1 MFPGVILAGGNAR
14 RLGGKGK
21 AFINLS
27 GVPLI
32 NLVLNK
38 FEPQVKQVAINTRNK
53 DDFSSY
59 SYPLIEDPINEIG
72 GSGPL
77 AGISSAI
84 KWAKEFTKATSHV
97 VTVPVD
103 APLIPSDLVN
113 RLELELEI
121 NKSDI
126 IFASSNNNIYPV
138 IGLWSLSLDKKL
150 DKALNS
156 GVRKIDAFTASFDVS
171 IVDWSYKDI
180 NPFFNINTNEDIRL
194 AENYIKS

>member
-1 MFPGVILAGGNAR
+1 MFPGVILAGGNGR

-21 AFINLS
+21 AFLNIG

-32 NLVLNK
+32 NLVLYK
-38 FEPQVKQVAINTRNK
+38 FKPQVTQIAINTRNK
-53 DDFSSY
+53 GDFFSY

-84 KWAKEFTKATSHV
+84 KWAKELTNPSTHV
-97 VTVPVD
+97 ITVPVD
-103 APLIPSDLVN
+103 APLLPSDLVN
-113 RLELELEI
+113 RLVLELNM

-126 IFASSNNNIYPV
+126 VFASSNNNVYPV
-138 IGLWSLSLDKKL
+138 IGLWPLALDAKL
-150 DKALNS
+150 DEALNG

-171 IVDWSYKDI
+171 VVDWSYKAI
-180 NPFFNINTNEDIRL
+180 NPFFNINNPEDISI
-194 AENYIKS
+194 AEKYIKS